1 MIASRQP
8 SYLYGES
15 PAIGDFLRDRHSS
28 GGWLGGGSEWA
39 KVRVE
44 FLYFEEC
51 PSHEEAL
58 RRLRKVLHEEGIHDP
73 PHIIRVETDE
83 DARRLRFPGSPT
95 IRFDGVDIQ
104 PEQAERMAPSLT
116 CRTYWVNG
124 RPTPLPTEE
133 MIRQA
138 LRRSLG

>member
-1 MIASRQP
+1 MRI
-8 SYLYGES
+8 
-15 PAIGDFLRDRHSS
+15 
-28 GGWLGGGSEWA
+28 
-39 KVRVE
+39 E
-44 FLYFEEC
+44 FLYWEGC

-58 RRLRKVLHEEGIHDP
+58 RRLTKVLQEEGVERP
-73 PHIIRVETDE
+73 VEVIRVETDE
-83 DARRLRFPGSPT
+83 DAQRLRFPGSPT

-104 PEQAERMAPSLT
+104 PEGAAHMGSALT

-138 LRRSLG
+138 LRRRLGRG